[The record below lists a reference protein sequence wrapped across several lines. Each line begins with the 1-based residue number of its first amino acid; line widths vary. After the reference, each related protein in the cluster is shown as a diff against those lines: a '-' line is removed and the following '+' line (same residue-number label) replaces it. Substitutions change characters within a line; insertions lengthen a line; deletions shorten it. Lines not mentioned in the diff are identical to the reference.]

1 MPLPWKVDSHHA
13 DMKWHVCFS
22 KKNPPPMDVAQVLT
36 SEKLFHLQA
45 KASFMMPIQKLCLIS
60 SSFQL

>member
-1 MPLPWKVDSHHA
+1 MEA
-13 DMKWHVCFS
+13 
-22 KKNPPPMDVAQVLT
+22 AQILT
-36 SEKLFHLQA
+36 SEKLFRLQA

>member
-1 MPLPWKVDSHHA
+1 
-13 DMKWHVCFS
+13 
-22 KKNPPPMDVAQVLT
+22 MDVAQVLT

-45 KASFMMPIQKLCLIS
+45 KPSFMMPIQELCLIS